1 MDFLQN
7 IGCAIGGK
15 HFISKLRML
24 KTLYLHL
31 HEGDKLECH
40 HGVILIGAKENCFG
54 NQL

>member
-7 IGCAIGGK
+7 APLVES
-15 HFISKLRML
+15 ISSPKLRML

-31 HEGDKLECH
+31 HEGDKLECPR
-40 HGVILIGAKENCFG
+40 GVILIGAKENCFG